1 VKLLVTGASG
11 LLGTKLCQIALRRN
25 HGVYAAYNQN
35 KPLFGTPVD
44 FNILDLDAEQR
55 ALDKIKPDAV
65 VHAAAL
71 TDVDKCEL
79 EKGLAWKTN
88 VEATENLV
96 RLCKKRDAY
105 LVYVSTDYVFNGERG
120 MYKETDTPS
129 PINYYGLTKLKGEE
143 AVRALD
149 DYCIARGSVTYGS
162 TPATGKTNFALWLM
176 DKLRKKEEVKIITD
190 QWNSPTLNIS
200 MAEMIIETLEKRING
215 TFHLAGATRLS
226 RYEFAQHVA
235 ETFNLDSKYIKPVKS
250 KQIKWL
256 ARRPKDSSLDVRKAK
271 QTLTIKP
278 LEIHEALK
286 KMKKDK
292 VPISSLPR

>member
-1 VKLLVTGASG
+1 MVETASNRTDPKSDTLEEKVNLLKLLITGASG

-105 LVYVSTDYVFNGERG
+105 LVYVSTDYVFNGEKG
-120 MYKETDTPS
+120 QYKETDTPD
-129 PINYYGLTKLKGEE
+129 PINY
-143 AVRALD
+143 
-149 DYCIARGSVTYGS
+149 
-162 TPATGKTNFALWLM
+162 
-176 DKLRKKEEVKIITD
+176 
-190 QWNSPTLNIS
+190 
-200 MAEMIIETLEKRING
+200 
-215 TFHLAGATRLS
+215 
-226 RYEFAQHVA
+226 
-235 ETFNLDSKYIKPVKS
+235 
-250 KQIKWL
+250 
-256 ARRPKDSSLDVRKAK
+256 
-271 QTLTIKP
+271 
-278 LEIHEALK
+278 
-286 KMKKDK
+286 
-292 VPISSLPR
+292 